1 VTRRARRSSSTAAS
15 PSSLSLE
22 KLGDTALAVSV
33 ALQVGIGEICS
44 REVLF
49 VGRNESVA
57 DAARLMR
64 QHHIGSVVVADR
76 TGGRLVPAGMI
87 TDRDV
92 TVGVVALGLDPE
104 KTPVEAAMRAELVS
118 VRETEGVGRAVQL
131 MRSQGVRRLPV
142 VDNSGALVGLVAA
155 DDLLELFGEEL
166 SALAAV
172 VARGPR
178 REREERRA
186 SGASDRSRPARP
198 GL

>member
-1 VTRRARRSSSTAAS
+1 MT
-15 PSSLSLE
+15 
-22 KLGDTALAVSV
+22 
-33 ALQVGIGEICS
+33 IGEICS
-44 REVLF
+44 REVIF
-49 VGRNESVA
+49 IARNESVA

-64 QHHIGSVVVADR
+64 EHHIGSVVVAERVD
-76 TGGRLVPAGMI
+76 GRLTPVGMI

-92 TVGVVALGLDPE
+92 AIGVVALGLDAE
-104 KTPVEAAMRAELVS
+104 KTPVEAAMRAELAS
-118 VRETEGVGRAVQL
+118 AGEDESIGRAVKL
-131 MRSQGVRRLPV
+131 MRAHGVRRLPV
-142 VDNSGALVGLVAA
+142 VDGSGALVGLLAA

-178 REREERRA
+178 REQAERRA

>member
-1 VTRRARRSSSTAAS
+1 MA
-15 PSSLSLE
+15 
-22 KLGDTALAVSV
+22 
-33 ALQVGIGEICS
+33 IGEICS
-44 REVLF
+44 REVVF
-49 VGRNESVA
+49 IARNESVA
-57 DAARLMR
+57 EAARLMR

-76 TGGRLVPAGMI
+76 AEGRLVAVGMI

-104 KTPVEAAMRAELVS
+104 KTPVEAAMRAELAS

-155 DDLLELFGEEL
+155 DDLLELFGEER
-166 SALAAV
+166 SALVAAV
-172 VARGPR
+172 SRSAR

>member
-1 VTRRARRSSSTAAS
+1 MA
-15 PSSLSLE
+15 
-22 KLGDTALAVSV
+22 
-33 ALQVGIGEICS
+33 IGEICS
-44 REVLF
+44 REVVF
-49 VGRNESVA
+49 IARNESVA

-76 TGGRLVPAGMI
+76 TGGRLVPVGMI

-92 TVGVVALGLDPE
+92 TVGVVALGLDAE

-166 SALAAV
+166 SALAAAV
-172 VARGPR
+172 SRSAR

-186 SGASDRSRPARP
+186 SGASDTSRPARP